1 MRLILSVFTSLICL
15 SVFSQSPEKINYQSI
30 VRDLSGNVIQN
41 QPISLRISILSTSIT
56 GSVVYQETFQPT
68 TNDFGL
74 VNIKIGEGAAVVGT
88 MSGVDWSSG
97 LFFLESAVDVSG
109 GSNYTVVSTSQFM
122 SVPYALY
129 ANESPL
135 DTNIVQN
142 IVSLQTSNYLDSSA
156 VQNLIDNSSTTNVDS
171 STVASWG
178 YLDSNSIMIIIN
190 NTALDSLGI
199 QSMIDNS
206 ITNVDS
212 STVSSWGYLDSITIQ
227 NLINNSV
234 SNVDSSTV
242 ANWGYLDSNSIMVLI
257 NNNSIDSITVASW
270 GYLDSVSIQNM
281 INNSIVNI
289 DSTSIANFGYVAGP
303 HTIDTDTQID
313 STGIA
318 LMGYLDSVSI
328 RNMIDSAITSALLS
342 SSNNSGSTFGEF
354 RDITDSVIIGNTM
367 VDTLRSPSDGLIIVR
382 GKSNGGSSPLPVML
396 LRTDTLKSFT
406 SNAGQPISYNKIWA
420 PNQTNAVSSMT
431 CPVKK
436 DWYWKIRTNVNAI
449 IEKVYWIPII
459 NDSNNSSTID
469 STTIANLGFIAGN
482 TDTQIDSTG
491 IAALGFVAGST
502 VDTQIDSTGIANFGY
517 VAGPHT
523 IDTDTQLDST
533 GIASLGFVAGSTVD
547 TQIDS
552 TGIAALGYVAG
563 PKTIDTDTD
572 TQLDS
577 TGIAAL
583 GYVAGPKTIDTD
595 TQLDSAGVANYGFI
609 DSVTVMNMIN
619 NSSGGSGNSFAFPE
633 GYNGTPITHFFG
645 GGSYTVPAGKSLY
658 ITTRYSSNSN
668 LKINNTTVLS
678 GTNNY
683 GGGSLGLFLP
693 LILNSGDVLTSS
705 SSDSFNGFLV
715 DENLT
720 AVTHPFSLGTYTV
733 PANKR
738 LYVLNRYSPSGD
750 FKIGVG
756 SIAQGTFNYGGGS
769 GGLLQPVLVNPG
781 QTVSSS
787 NTTQSSFNGYLAPI
801 DYFSSSSSNSG
812 SGSSTTIDST
822 TIANLGYVAGPHTI
836 DTDTQIDST
845 GIAALGYVA
854 GPKTI
859 DTDTDT
865 QLDSAGIAAL
875 GFVAGSIVDTQID
888 STGIAALGYVAG
900 PKTIDTQL
908 DSAAIAAMGFV
919 DSVAVQNMIDSAV
932 AASSSGSGN
941 SSGHYV
947 GELYGGGVVFYVDHT
962 GENGLIVSTTDA
974 NTSGAQWSTSYN
986 NISNCDSKINGD
998 SNTLSILNN
1007 GNGPAALLC
1016 DSYNSG
1022 GYNDWYLPAIWE
1034 FNLLSKNAYPVMKT
1048 LEGISNSDF
1057 FQETYWTSTQGS
1069 NPVYAY
1075 IFKLVSPSTA
1085 SHMITW
1091 SGKDGSYAVR
1101 PIRKFTSSSG
1111 SGSGS
1116 SNGNS
1121 SGNKTLIY
1129 QTNGF

>member
-1 MRLILSVFTSLICL
+1 MKNFLIVVFLFISLFIYG
-15 SVFSQSPEKINYQSI
+15 QSPDKINYQSI

-97 LFFLESAVDVSG
+97 PFFLESAVDVSG

-156 VQNLIDNSSTTNVDS
+156 VQNLIDNSSTTNIDS

-199 QSMIDNS
+199 QNMIDNS
-206 ITNVDS
+206 INNVDS

-281 INNSIVNI
+281 INNSIVNV

-382 GKSNGGSSPLPVML
+382 GKSFGSSPLPVML

-406 SNAGQPISYNKIWA
+406 SNAGQPISYYKIWA

-436 DWYWKIRTNVNAI
+436 DWYWEIRTNVNAI

-491 IAALGFVAGST
+491 IASLGFVAGST
-502 VDTQIDSTGIANFGY
+502 VDTQIDSTGIANLGY

-523 IDTDTQLDST
+523 IDTDT
-533 GIASLGFVAGSTVD
+533 D

-552 TGIAALGYVAG
+552 AGI
-563 PKTIDTDTD
+563 
-572 TQLDS
+572 
-577 TGIAAL
+577 
-583 GYVAGPKTIDTD
+583 
-595 TQLDSAGVANYGFI
+595 ANYGFV

-619 NSSGGSGNSFAFPE
+619 QYSSNSSGGSGSGTGNSFIFPE

-645 GGSYTVPAGKSLY
+645 SGSYTVPTGKSLY
-658 ITTRYSSNSN
+658 VTIRYSTSGD
-668 LKINNTTVLS
+668 LKINNTTVSS

-693 LILNSGDVLTSS
+693 LILNSGDILSSTSS
-705 SSDSFNGFLV
+705 SSSFHGFLV
-715 DENLT
+715 NENLSSI
-720 AVTHPFSLGTYTV
+720 THSFGSSNYTV
-733 PANKR
+733 PADKT
-738 LYVLNRYSPSGD
+738 LYILNRYSTSGD
-750 FKIGVG
+750 LKINNTTV
-756 SIAQGTFNYGGGS
+756 SSGTNNYGGGS
-769 GGLLQPVLVNPG
+769 AGLLLPVIVSPG
-781 QTVSSS
+781 DIVSSTNS
-787 NTTQSSFNGYLAPI
+787 STSFNGYLA
-801 DYFSSSSSNSG
+801 DSAYFESSSSN
-812 SGSSTTIDST
+812 I
-822 TIANLGYVAGPHTI
+822 
-836 DTDTQIDST
+836 
-845 GIAALGYVA
+845 
-854 GPKTI
+854 
-859 DTDTDT
+859 
-865 QLDSAGIAAL
+865 
-875 GFVAGSIVDTQID
+875 
-888 STGIAALGYVAG
+888 
-900 PKTIDTQL
+900 

-919 DSVAVQNMIDSAV
+919 DSVTVQNMIDSAV

-1075 IFKLVSPSTA
+1075 IFRLVSPSTA
-1085 SHMITW
+1085 SHMISW
-1091 SGKDGSYAVR
+1091 SGKDESYAVR
-1101 PIRKFTSSSG
+1101 AIRKFTSSSG